1 MIYVEKKEM
10 INELKQNLNNWNDYS
25 EKLYGYSK
33 NDAQDFLKR
42 FRIGIYDCGLNGV
55 LWFGPKVNVDLLVSW
70 DADRRKNKRTF
81 SNISEENLIVY
92 SVLFEIKNHLSKL
105 ELYPKAYGEYY
116 KSPINQ
122 TIQTPAS
129 PDELTK
135 YKALFKKVLTTNYTW
150 REAREIRKQF
160 KQFNIYEN
168 KDFPHNSTQ
177 LFNCFTPE
185 IIKHFSNFF
194 PGKCIFDTTPIE
206 KNVNKLL
213 QNFNEKEII
222 KYINEENKS
231 HIDAYIKRQM
241 LSIIDF
247 KKIFSKKKK
256 DYNILKKNFKNN
268 QPFLPLNTYI
278 IFSLDTKKEILNLLT
293 GLLSSLTAPK
303 KTINIPEKCQEFKE
317 KLHCTKSHKLFL
329 PDSTP
334 VEPLLKEKHEK
345 KFIRFQK
352 KYEYLYKKATDLE
365 YVEACLEILGDF
377 LTAQIYPVGNKEI
390 AIFLF
395 NTLLISRGLLPPV
408 IDLNENDYFLLNLFT
423 KDYNERYK
431 EAIPLILKDTVN
443 QTEQF
448 ENKKY
453 EKPITIN

>member
-1 MIYVEKKEM
+1 
-10 INELKQNLNNWNDYS
+10 
-25 EKLYGYSK
+25 
-33 NDAQDFLKR
+33 
-42 FRIGIYDCGLNGV
+42 
-55 LWFGPKVNVDLLVSW
+55 
-70 DADRRKNKRTF
+70 
-81 SNISEENLIVY
+81 
-92 SVLFEIKNHLSKL
+92 
-105 ELYPKAYGEYY
+105 
-116 KSPINQ
+116 
-122 TIQTPAS
+122 
-129 PDELTK
+129 
-135 YKALFKKVLTTNYTW
+135 
-150 REAREIRKQF
+150 
-160 KQFNIYEN
+160 
-168 KDFPHNSTQ
+168 
-177 LFNCFTPE
+177 
-185 IIKHFSNFF
+185 
-194 PGKCIFDTTPIE
+194 
-206 KNVNKLL
+206 
-213 QNFNEKEII
+213 
-222 KYINEENKS
+222 
-231 HIDAYIKRQM
+231 M

-390 AIFLF
+390 AICLF